1 MNEKSTTSLKS
12 FKTSQAK
19 HIQLVNAALSSESQ
33 EYWQQHNKINLQM
46 QNTSISKV
54 FDILEVKQPL
64 FALSR
69 QIMLSSSIEKIT
81 GTFISDKMQIYR
93 GFLLTWEKILILF
106 YLFEKIAKIEGL
118 NGVRNSASQ
127 GIISNQDTFEDLWG
141 ERFPIAVVR
150 PGLANKT
157 LDYNSPLKI
166 QNMINSQRRLS
177 KKIIKGIRGS
187 SNLRNRLKNIVILSK
202 AEILTTGLTG
212 PIARASNIN
221 PPIISLTSNSSQKD
235 FLFYQQYAYASSPS
249 PLALLEI
256 CFTELQ
262 LAIERL
268 SFLAHYLHGHI
279 EVNSIRE
286 TQGHFTCLF
295 PVCFGVNY
303 LTIEL
308 EGNQV
313 KYINFIPF
321 ELGNLYGITEL
332 ISKNSK
338 KIHLFLLLFLNPEIS
353 LEI

>member
-1 MNEKSTTSLKS
+1 MNEKSSTSLNL

-46 QNTSISKV
+46 QNASISKV
-54 FDILEVKQPL
+54 FDILEVNQPL
-64 FALSR
+64 FSLSR
-69 QIMLSSSIEKIT
+69 QIILSSSIEKIT

-93 GFLLTWEKILILF
+93 GFLLNWEKILILF
-106 YLFEKIAKIEGL
+106 HLFEKIAKIEGL
-118 NGVRNSASQ
+118 NGVQNSASQ
-127 GIISNQDTFEDLWG
+127 GIISNKDTFEDLWG
-141 ERFPIAVVR
+141 ERFPLAVVR

-166 QNMINSQRRLS
+166 QNMINAQRRLS
-177 KKIIKGIRGS
+177 KKVIKGIRGS
-187 SNLRNRLKNIVILSK
+187 SNLKNKLKNIVLLSK
-202 AEILTTGLTG
+202 AELLNTGLTG

-221 PPIISLTSNSSQKD
+221 PPIFNLASNRSQRN
-235 FLFYQQYAYASSPS
+235 FLFFQQYAYTSSPS
-249 PLALLEI
+249 PLAFLEI

-262 LAIERL
+262 LALERL
-268 SFLAHYLHGHI
+268 SFLVAHLHGKL
-279 EVNSIRE
+279 EMNSVRE
-286 TQGHFTCLF
+286 TQGQFTYSI
-295 PVCFGVNY
+295 PVSLGVNY

-321 ELGNLYGITEL
+321 ELGNLQGITEL
-332 ISKNSK
+332 ISRNSK
-338 KIHLFLLLFLNPEIS
+338 EIHPLLLLFLNPEIS